1 MKPTRTQPG
10 VMIMRNGKLVVFS
23 DENLHG
29 PNWTVG
35 PVELFGFGAGTLL
48 VEQTSAAQGILPAC
62 PLYKSH
68 QCICIT
74 MYIGLDAK

>member
-1 MKPTRTQPG
+1 
-10 VMIMRNGKLVVFS
+10 MIMRNGKLLVFS

-35 PVELFGFGAGTLL
+35 PVELFGTLL
-48 VEQTSAAQGILPAC
+48 VEQTSAVKGILPAC

-68 QCICIT
+68 QCICVTMI

>member
-10 VMIMRNGKLVVFS
+10 VMIMRNGKLLVFS

-35 PVELFGFGAGTLL
+35 PVELFGFGAGALL
-48 VEQTSAAQGILPAC
+48 VEQTSTMI
-62 PLYKSH
+62 
-68 QCICIT
+68 